1 MFLAKVAA
9 VATALS
15 LTVVLLHGA
24 SGLIWP
30 LAFAVQATPQTVP
43 ALTFDPTPAP
53 VSAADMQAVLD
64 RDLQQQL
71 TSGALA
77 PGTGAGLAIGVSQHG
92 ERRVFAYGD
101 GQAGFALRN
110 RLHHQDVHRA
120 DAGADGGAA
129 EGDVG

>member
-30 LAFAVQATPQTVP
+30 LAFAMQATPQTVP

-53 VSAADMQAVLD
+53 VSAAGLQSVLD
-64 RDLQQQL
+64 RDLQQ
-71 TSGALA
+71 
-77 PGTGAGLAIGVSQHG
+77 H
-92 ERRVFAYGD
+92 
-101 GQAGFALRN
+101 
-110 RLHHQDVHRA
+110 
-120 DAGADGGAA
+120 
-129 EGDVG
+129 